1 MELATSNK
9 SPFTLK
15 KDLALERLVTPR
27 PITEIMKEDIYY
39 SVNIEI
45 KELKIQNSNI

>member
-1 MELATSNK
+1 MSIWLK
-9 SPFTLK
+9 PRSPFTLK

-45 KELKIQNSNI
+45 KGLKIQNSNI